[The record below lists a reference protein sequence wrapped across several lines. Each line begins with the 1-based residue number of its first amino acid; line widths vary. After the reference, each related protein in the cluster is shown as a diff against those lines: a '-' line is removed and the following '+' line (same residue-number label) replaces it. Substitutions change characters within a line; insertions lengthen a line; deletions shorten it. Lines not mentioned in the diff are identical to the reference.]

1 VTVQRGDN
9 LWLIAELTLGDASAW
24 SRIYRANRSK
34 IRNPRLIYPGQVLV
48 VPR

>member
-1 VTVQRGDN
+1 VRRGDN
-9 LWLIAELTLGDASAW
+9 LWSIAERALGDASAW

-34 IRNPRLIYPGQVLV
+34 IGNPRRIYPGQVLV